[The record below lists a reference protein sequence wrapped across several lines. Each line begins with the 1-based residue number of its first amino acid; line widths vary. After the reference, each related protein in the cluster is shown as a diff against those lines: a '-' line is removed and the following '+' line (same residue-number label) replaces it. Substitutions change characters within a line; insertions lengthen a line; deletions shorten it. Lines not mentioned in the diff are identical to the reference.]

1 MLLLC
6 ELFSTF
12 DASQIFLTLQYMF
25 PSLRIMMALA
35 AVALCAATL
44 CAATAD
50 TRTRIFDSR
59 VHSLQVSPQSNTYM
73 PPVVALSGDEAIRV
87 SFDLLDYDV
96 HYLRYSVVHC
106 NADWQPSQLVES
118 EYVGG
123 FNYADVTDYAQ
134 STGTFAHYYNYGF
147 TIPNA
152 DMPLKVSGNYLL
164 KVYDQSNPDD
174 VLFQTRFSL
183 CESTVL
189 VAVDV
194 TSRTDIDYNESHQQV
209 AFSVTSKPGVIR
221 DPYNE
226 LTAVVTQNVRTEAE
240 VSVTRPL
247 LVSGNEVRFDH
258 NRQLIFPAGNEY
270 RRMEMVN
277 VNSLN
282 MGVERMEYFEP
293 YYHATLR
300 TDGFRAESPYN
311 YDRTQ
316 YGHFTVRCSGSG
328 QSNVEADYV
337 VTHFSLFTGQKLNG
351 GELHV
356 DGAFAAGM
364 PSEDTRMRYD
374 ETTGCYVADI
384 LLKQGAYNYQY
395 LWQAD
400 GVACGSASLVEG
412 DKYQTV
418 NQYLVKV
425 YDRPSGERYDRL
437 VGFGIA
443 YSGI

>member
-1 MLLLC
+1 
-6 ELFSTF
+6 
-12 DASQIFLTLQYMF
+12 
-25 PSLRIMMALA
+25 MMAKNMRILA
-35 AVALCAATL
+35 AVAAVAIGWT
-44 CAATAD
+44 AIGAEPAD
-50 TRTRIFDSR
+50 TRVRIFDQR
-59 VHSLQVSPQSNTYM
+59 VHSLQVAPQGNSYM
-73 PPVVALSGDEAIRV
+73 PPVVPLSGAEAIRV

-123 FNYADVTDYAQ
+123 FNYADITDYAQ
-134 STGTFAHYYNYGF
+134 SSGTFAHYYNYGL

-164 KVYDQSNPDD
+164 KVYDQSNPDE

-183 CESTVL
+183 CESTVQ

-194 TSRTDIDYNESHQQV
+194 TSRTDVDYNAAHQQV
-209 AFSVTSKPGVIR
+209 AFSVTSKQGTIR

-226 LTAVVTQNVRTEAE
+226 LTAVVTQNVRTDAE
-240 VSVTRPL
+240 VAVTRPL
-247 LVSGNEVRFDH
+247 MASGTEVRFDH

-270 RRMEMVN
+270 RRIETVN

-300 TDGFRAESPYN
+300 TDEWRAEAPYN

-316 YGHFTVRCSGSG
+316 YGHFTIRCSGSDH
-328 QSNVEADYV
+328 SDVEADYV
-337 VTHFSLFTGQKLNG
+337 VTHFSLYTGQKLTG
-351 GELHV
+351 GQLHV
-356 DGAFAAGM
+356 DGAFTDGL
-364 PSEDTRMRYD
+364 PPESTRMRYD
-374 ETTGCYVADI
+374 DASGCYVADL

-395 LWQAD
+395 LWLPD
-400 GVACGSASLVEG
+400 GASSGLTSLVEG

-437 VGFGIA
+437 IGFGIA
-443 YSGI
+443 YSGL